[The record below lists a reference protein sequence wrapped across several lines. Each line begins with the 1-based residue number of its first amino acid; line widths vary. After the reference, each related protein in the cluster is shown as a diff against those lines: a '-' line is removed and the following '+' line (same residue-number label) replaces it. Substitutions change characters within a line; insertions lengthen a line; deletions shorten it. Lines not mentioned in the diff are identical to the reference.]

1 MNRIL
6 IVFLCLL
13 LVGCRVE
20 DKEVSSTNVNYTY
33 NQVSEYFDR
42 FAWGD
47 IICLE
52 NSHYLSNLVIPGRW
66 KHSLIYLG
74 TYKQVISHIDIKHPY
89 YHQIMNKFKTKEEV
103 LILDANES
111 GVKIRCFDEM
121 ANLKKDSYLKA
132 LICYRIDRDQVFID
146 SFVNNALGYLGR
158 AYDFEMNSKD
168 DKELYCSELIY
179 WSLKKLDINIS
190 YSTKLF
196 KYNVISPTDVIKS
209 LKNDNLIKKVILL
222 E

>member
-1 MNRIL
+1 MKKIL

-13 LVGCRVE
+13 LLGCKVE
-20 DKEVSSTNVNYTY
+20 DNKVSSTNDNYSY
-33 NQVSEYFDR
+33 EEVSKYFDE

-47 IICLE
+47 MICLE

-74 TYKQVISHIDIKHPY
+74 TYKQIVSKIDIKHPY

-103 LILDANES
+103 LVLDANES

-132 LICYRIDRDQVFID
+132 LICYRINKDQGFID
-146 SFVNNALGYLGR
+146 SFVNNALSYLGR
-158 AYDFEMNSKD
+158 DYDFDMNSKD
-168 DKELYCSELIY
+168 DKELYCSELVY
-179 WSLKKLDINIS
+179 WSLKKLNIEIK

-196 KYNVISPTDVIKS
+196 KYNIISPTDVIKS
-209 LKNDNLIKKVILL
+209 LKSDNLIKKVILL